1 MRAAGV
7 PMFSPV
13 QDSSR
18 YFDIHHTADDT
29 LDKIDREELNTGVAT
44 IAALLYTLAET
55 ETPPERIPEAER
67 ERPRTL
73 RSPAAERY
81 NSGVRMPFSAGT
93 RLGPYEILVA
103 PRRGRDGRRFRRRR
117 TRDSREWSR

>member
-1 MRAAGV
+1 MKELGAALAPFGLGEVRKGGGGADIGPMRAAGV

-29 LDKIDREELNTGVAT
+29 FDKIDREELNTGVSA

-55 ETPPERIPEAER
+55 DAPIEKIPEAER
-67 ERPRTL
+67 ER
-73 RSPAAERY
+73 
-81 NSGVRMPFSAGT
+81 
-93 RLGPYEILVA
+93 
-103 PRRGRDGRRFRRRR
+103 RRRAP
-117 TRDSREWSR
+117 